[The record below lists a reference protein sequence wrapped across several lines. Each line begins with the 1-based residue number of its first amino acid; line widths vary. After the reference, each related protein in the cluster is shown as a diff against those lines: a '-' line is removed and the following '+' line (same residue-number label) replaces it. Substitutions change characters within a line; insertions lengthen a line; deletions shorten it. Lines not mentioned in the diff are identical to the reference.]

1 MTTELTMLLY
11 AVLLA
16 VVQLFLYAIPGITQ
30 TGTDY
35 AAGPRDKEQPITGV
49 AGRLKRAYFNHIET
63 LPLFAIAVFAAHITG
78 ASNGVTA
85 LAAQAYLAARIAY
98 VPAYAFG
105 LPWIRSL
112 IWFVALAAIVV
123 IVFVAL

>member
-1 MTTELTMLLY
+1 MLLY

-16 VVQLFLYAIPGITQ
+16 VVQLFLYAFPGVLQ

-35 AAGPRDKEQPITGV
+35 AAGPRDKEQRITGV

-63 LPLFAIAVFAAHITG
+63 LPLFAIAVFTSHITG
-78 ASNGVTA
+78 ANNGTTA

-105 LPWIRSL
+105 IPWIRSL
-112 IWFVALAAIVV
+112 IWFVALVAILV
-123 IVFVAL
+123 IVFIAL